1 MMTNLSMKL
10 PYIETLRIYMLRMSE
25 TMRKGRIP
33 NIFLIVKCYLMAF
46 LEEKL
51 LTIAKIV
58 RNHQRRILNVEV
70 MLTTKTQIY

>member
-1 MMTNLSMKL
+1 
-10 PYIETLRIYMLRMSE
+10 MLRMSE

-33 NIFLIVKCYLMAF
+33 NIFLIVKSSLMGF

-58 RNHQRRILNVEV
+58 RKIVKIEF
-70 MLTTKTQIY
+70 

>member
-46 LEEKL
+46 LKEKL

-58 RNHQRRILNVEV
+58 RNH
-70 MLTTKTQIY
+70 